1 MAEVMTT
8 KEVLQPKIK
17 EGPFDITKKVKVTA
31 TDKAPFHKEGQ
42 SIEVAPLVAEKMK
55 LNGWAK

>member
-8 KEVLQPKIK
+8 EAVKKPKVK
-17 EGPFDITKKVKVTA
+17 EGPFDITKTVEVKA
-31 TDKAPFHKEGQ
+31 TDKAPYHKDG
-42 SIEVAPLVAEKMK
+42 EVIHVSQFVADKMK

>member
-1 MAEVMTT
+1 MAAETMTIRKAT
-8 KEVLQPKIK
+8 PK
-17 EGPFDITKKVKVTA
+17 EGPVDLTKQVEITA

-42 SIEVAPLVAEKMK
+42 KELVSPVIAEKMK